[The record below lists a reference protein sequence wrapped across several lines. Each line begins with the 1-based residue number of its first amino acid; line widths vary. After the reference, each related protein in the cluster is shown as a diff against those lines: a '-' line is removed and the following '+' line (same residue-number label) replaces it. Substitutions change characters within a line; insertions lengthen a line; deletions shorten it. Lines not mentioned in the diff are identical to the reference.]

1 MLAGMTRSGTHSRT
15 TPRRRRDLALSVG
28 LELLTV
34 LTVVMGGLGVW
45 LAGSVDWLI
54 EPWWAWFCM
63 IVSGSA
69 TVVLALLLGTM
80 ARDAAS
86 RRHAV

>member
-1 MLAGMTRSGTHSRT
+1 
-15 TPRRRRDLALSVG
+15 
-28 LELLTV
+28 
-34 LTVVMGGLGVW
+34 MGGLGVW

-86 RRHAV
+86 RRHAA